1 MARQPQS
8 DKTST
13 IDFLK
18 KVALLADLS
27 SDDLE
32 HLMQMSEVVNLP
44 AGAELFAEG
53 SLGDRVYIIKE
64 GEIEILKATSEGQI
78 PLAVRKTGEVIG
90 EMALLHQVARMA
102 SALARTDSLLL
113 AINQEQFNH
122 LLDANHPATRAIL
135 HTVMSRWQETEQVL
149 LQLRN
154 QEMSYLRQIQREK
167 KRADDLLHVMIPLG
181 VSLVAEQDF
190 DRLLERILQEA
201 ILFCQADAGTLY
213 LRTPDDCLE
222 FVIVHNNSLKITMG
236 GTTGQA
242 VSFAPL
248 PLYDQTNNEPNYHNV
263 ATYAVLK
270 GVSVNIPDAYQ
281 VKMFDFS
288 GTKAFDAETGYRS
301 KSFLTIPLKNSLN
314 QVIGVL
320 QLINAKEPET
330 NQVCSFDPNM
340 QQMMESFSS
349 LAVVALEAYIRE
361 QGLKQ
366 QIQQLRIE
374 VDEVKRQKQ
383 VSEIVDT
390 DFFHDL
396 QVKAH
401 NVRSRRSRT
410 RSASENKPDNEP
422 TLG

>member
-1 MARQPQS
+1 MS
-8 DKTST
+8 DKTTT

-27 SDDLE
+27 SGDLE
-32 HLMQMSEVVNLP
+32 RLIQMSEVVHLP

-78 PLAVRKTGEVIG
+78 PLAIRQTGEVIG

-113 AINQEQFNH
+113 AISQEQFNH
-122 LLDANHPATRAIL
+122 LLDTSPSAARAIL
-135 HTVMSRWQETEQVL
+135 HTVMPRWQETEEVL
-149 LQLRN
+149 LQLRD

-213 LRTPDDCLE
+213 LRTPDDYLE
-222 FVIVHNNSLKITMG
+222 FVIVRNNSLKITMG
-236 GTTGQA
+236 GITGQA

-248 PLYDQTNNEPNYHNV
+248 PLYDQTTNNEPNYRNV

-281 VKMFDFS
+281 VEMFDFS

-314 QVIGVL
+314 EVIGVL
-320 QLINAKEPET
+320 QLINAREPET
-330 NQVCSFDPNM
+330 DQVCSFDQNM

-396 QVKAH
+396 QVKAR
-401 NVRSRRSRT
+401 NLRSRSSTT